1 MLHRFEFVTKHSMNP
16 SSFNAN
22 TNSHYFNFEKTF
34 SPEISEMMT
43 INSYYLE
50 NESQNVQTH
59 S

>member
-1 MLHRFEFVTKHSMNP
+1 MLHRFEFVSKDSMNP
-16 SSFNAN
+16 SSLNA
-22 TNSHYFNFEKTF
+22 THSHYFNFEKTF
-34 SPEISEMMT
+34 SPEISEMT

>member
-1 MLHRFEFVTKHSMNP
+1 MFAQCLK
-16 SSFNAN
+16 
-22 TNSHYFNFEKTF
+22 TNILIQKTF
-34 SPEISEMMT
+34 SPEFSEMMT